1 MILRAPRA
9 TADEGAAGVAPL
21 PVGSHRRGEW
31 LFRSAAVAAGSVIV
45 ISIVAIA
52 LFLLIRAVPS
62 LRANDANFFTTPT
75 FATDDA
81 AHLAFGI
88 RDLLMVTVLSSVFAL
103 LLAVPVAIGI
113 AVFLTQYAPAGL
125 SRPFGVVVDLLA
137 AVPSI
142 IFGLWGIFV
151 LAPILEPAT
160 HFLNAHLGWLF
171 LFKTGNVSLAGGG
184 TIFTGGVVLAV
195 MILPI
200 ITSLCREVF
209 LQTPKLHEEAA
220 LALGATRWEMVRMAV
235 FPFARAGIVSAIML
249 GLGRALGETMAVA
262 MVLSGANVIKL
273 EMLTQQN
280 PISIAA
286 RIALDFP
293 ESSGIA
299 VNQLIAAGLVLFVI
313 TLAVNMV
320 ARWIVARRAAFSGA
334 N

>member
-1 MILRAPRA
+1 MSTTVERPAPSGSSLVPSKPRVGDRVFKGLS
-9 TADEGAAGVAPL
+9 TGAGVL
-21 PVGSHRRGEW
+21 IFVILG
-31 LFRSAAVAAGSVIV
+31 AVAT
-45 ISIVAIA
+45 
-52 LFLLIRAVPS
+52 FLLAMAFPALV
-62 LRANDANFFTTPT
+62 ATPAELEERG
-75 FATDDA
+75 FGEFWSWVIP
-81 AHLAFGI
+81 LAFG
-88 RDLLMVTVLSSVFAL
+88 TVWSSFWALVF
-103 LLAVPVAIGI
+103 AVPVAIGI
-113 AVFLTQYAPAGL
+113 ALFISHYAPRRLAATLGY
-125 SRPFGVVVDLLA
+125 VIDLLA
-137 AVPSI
+137 AVPSVVY
-142 IFGLWGIFV
+142 GLWGGIA
-151 LAPILEPAT
+151 LAGALQPLHAWLT
-160 HFLNAHLGWLF
+160 TYLGWIPIF
-171 LFKTGNVSLAGGG
+171 AGPASGTGRTLLTTSL
-184 TIFTGGVVLAV
+184 VLAV